1 MINQA
6 YIKVLVM
13 SESNLA
19 TDFLVG
25 QSFLHSKLQR
35 KVDGQ
40 LSVHGIS
47 FTEYQIMHYLAKAPE
62 QTMRRIELA
71 DCVGISASGV
81 TRLLAPMEKNH
92 IVEKRS
98 NPRDARVSLVKLS
111 EPGKV
116 LFEDA
121 SISFSYCAQSLTSA
135 LSTKQLESLIDLSS
149 RLIS

>member
-1 MINQA
+1 
-6 YIKVLVM
+6 M

-19 TDFLVG
+19 ASFLIG

-40 LSVHGIS
+40 LSLHGIS
-47 FTEYQIMHYLAKAPE
+47 FTEYQIMHHLASASE

-92 IVEKRS
+92 LIEKRS
-98 NPRDARVSLVKLS
+98 NPRDARVSSVKLS
-111 EPGKV
+111 QVGAT

-121 SISFSYCAQSLTSA
+121 SVSFRYCAEDLTSM
-135 LSTKQLESLIDLSS
+135 LSTKQLENLIDLSN
-149 RLIS
+149 RLITAA